1 MLTLQLPP
9 DLEDRLQKLA
19 QTTGRSTAF
28 YVTQAI
34 ALHLDDIEDL
44 SIAEQRLLD
53 IRAGRSEP
61 IPLEHVLTHGLNRR

>member
-9 DLEDRLQKLA
+9 DLEERLQKLA
-19 QTTGRSTAF
+19 QATGRSPAF

-44 SIAEQRLLD
+44 SIAEQRLAD
-53 IRAGRSEP
+53 IRAGSSET
-61 IPLEHVLTHGLNRR
+61 IPLEQVLTHRRRR

>member
-9 DLEDRLQKLA
+9 ELEDRLQRLA
-19 QTTGRSTAF
+19 QATGRSTTF

-53 IRAGRSEP
+53 IRAGNSKP
-61 IPLEHVLTHGLNRR
+61 IPLEHVLRHGLNRR

>member
-9 DLEDRLQKLA
+9 DLEERLQKLA
-19 QTTGRSTAF
+19 QATGRSTAF

-44 SIAEQRLLD
+44 SIAERRLAD
-53 IRAGRSEP
+53 IRAGSSET
-61 IPLEHVLTHGLNRR
+61 IPLEQVLTHRRRR

>member
-53 IRAGRSEP
+53 IQAGKSEP
-61 IPLEHVLTHGLNRR
+61 IPLEHFLTHGFNRR

>member
-1 MLTLQLPP
+1 MLTLQLPR

-34 ALHLDDIEDL
+34 ALHLDDLEDL
-44 SIAEQRLLD
+44 SIAEQRMLD

-61 IPLEHVLTHGLNRR
+61 IPLDQVLTQGVNRR